1 MDYQPI
7 PNLLLEALAYLGRRV
22 GGYTEQY
29 LDDRLRQRGVA
40 DLTSFHTGIAP
51 IARLTA
57 VLDHCVAIP
66 LEQEKRMFT
75 NLAGFPYSPIG
86 AYSPAFLLFYPVL
99 NRYEG
104 DFSALMDYMRGLPA
118 HHVVRHIMLSLELRD
133 EQGPDSVDLSSG
145 FMDAIQSLD
154 IPTDSKLALLDCFH
168 RYTFFLEHSARCL
181 GPVVEALETRQ
192 KELFAICEPFSRDV
206 RAAGPEAYLH
216 QTSSF
221 NLPSRSNCCL
231 RPFVFGLDT
240 NLAVEP
246 VPVQGHSVTLMYSGV
261 LRRCLLEQLSQAEDA
276 ATAAYEVI
284 KLLGDRTRFDILCF
298 LRDHTAY
305 GQELSD
311 RFGLAR
317 NTIHHHMSKLSN
329 AGLVTCTVDGNR
341 VYYALDRAA
350 VDRLLLQQRKLLLG
364 DNRPSGHMV

>member
-1 MDYQPI
+1 MDYRPI
-7 PNLLLEALAYLGRRV
+7 PNLLLEALAYLGRRM

-29 LDDRLRQRGVA
+29 MDDRLRQRGVT
-40 DLTSFHTGIAP
+40 DLTAFHTGIAP
-51 IARLTA
+51 IARLA
-57 VLDHCVAIP
+57 GVLDRCAAIP
-66 LEQEKRMFT
+66 LEQEMHMFT
-75 NLAGFPYSPIG
+75 NLAGFSYSPIG
-86 AYSPAFLLFYPVL
+86 AYSPAFLLFYPML

-104 DFSALMDYMRGLPA
+104 DFSALMDYMYSLPV
-118 HHVVRHIMLSLELRD
+118 HHVARNIMLSLELRD
-133 EQGPDSVDLSSG
+133 EPGPDGGDLSSS

-154 IPTDSKLALLDCFH
+154 IPADSKLTLLDCFH
-168 RYTFFLEHSARCL
+168 RYTFFLERSARCL
-181 GPVVEALETRQ
+181 APVVEALEARRE
-192 KELFAICEPFSRDV
+192 ELFAICEPFSQDV
-206 RAAGPEAYLH
+206 RTAGPEAYLH

-221 NLPSRSNCCL
+221 NLPARSDCCL

-240 NLAVEP
+240 NLTVEP
-246 VPVQGHSVTLMYSGV
+246 LPVRGHSVTLMYSGV

-276 ATAAYEVI
+276 ATAAYEAI

-298 LRDHTAY
+298 LRDHAAY

-341 VYYALDRAA
+341 VYYTLDRAA
-350 VDRLLLQQRKLLLG
+350 MDRLLLQQRKLLLG
-364 DNRPSGHMV
+364 DSRSSDHVA